1 MKHTTKSMQTVQ
13 QFLWKVFLLIFLAT
27 NTVTA
32 QNWVEMMQNPD
43 VRFTDVQKAFNK
55 YYIKKDRQIERLKR
69 KMERQKGE
77 GVSEEEI
84 EVPGFAQYKR
94 WEWFMAPRVGP
105 NGERFDPALAY
116 REHAKYKEQYKTA
129 VAGNW
134 TLIGPT
140 SSIPSGGGAGRL
152 NAVRFDPTNSNIIYV
167 CSPAGGLWKSTDGG
181 VTWSTNTDYMAQVIG
196 CTDIAID
203 PTNTQV
209 MYLAT
214 GDGDAGDTYTV
225 GLLKSTDGGNT
236 WLPTGLSY
244 YTANTRQMSKIL
256 IDPTNTNTL
265 LIATSAGIQR
275 STDGGATFTI
285 VQTGGFKDIEFK
297 PGDPSTVYASGTE
310 FYRSTNNGQSWSKIT
325 SIFTAAANLS
335 RMAIAVSEADPTY
348 VYVLAAKAATDYG
361 FEGIYRSTNS
371 GTSFTKMSTTPS
383 NILGWVSSGNDQGGQ
398 GWYDLAF
405 DASPTN
411 ASEIV
416 VGGVNIW
423 KSTNGGSSF
432 SIIGHWTGSG
442 APYVHADN
450 HDLYY
455 LNGSTLYAAN
465 DGGIFKTSNGGST
478 WSDLSDGLQIAQMYG
493 FGQSS
498 FTANLLIQ
506 GWQDNGTNLFDGS
519 WNQTMG
525 GDGMLCFID
534 WSNDNNMWGS
544 QYEGSLNRSTNGGNS
559 WSNAN
564 GNINETGAWVTPW
577 SQDPVSASTIYAGF
591 VNMWRST
598 NGGSNWTKISTF
610 TNTATIDAFAVSPAN
625 TLVIWVAKSG
635 NLYKTTNGGTTWT
648 TITTMPSGRISDI
661 TCSDSDPNKAWITY
675 SGFTNSNKVIQT
687 NDQGLTW
694 INLSSSV
701 PNIPVNCVYYMP
713 GSNDA
718 LYIGTDVGVFYKDA
732 SLSIWQPFS
741 TGLPNVI
748 VTQIEY
754 FDSAQKLRA
763 STYGR
768 GIWESGLYSPGSYAP
783 SAAFGSDLN
792 ITCPGAAIQFSDYS
806 AGQPTSWSWSF
817 PGGNPSTSTQQ
828 NPLVYY
834 NTPGTYAV
842 TLTSTNANGSDTK
855 TTNSFV
861 IVASS
866 SNPDPGTVGA
876 SRCGPGPVSLTASGS
891 GTGTLRWWDAPGGG
905 SVVNTGTTFNTNIT
919 NSTTWYVDEEFP
931 AGVNDYVGA
940 ITNALG
946 AGAYFTANDI
956 RGMYF
961 DVLCPIVLN
970 SVQVFCNSSGNRTI
984 EILDAQGN
992 VYADT
997 TVYIAASSGNMV
1009 PVPLNFTIYPG
1020 NDYFIKCR
1028 GLVDLYRN
1036 SSGAA
1041 YPYTSTC
1048 VNITNSNAGSP
1059 GYYYFFYFWD
1069 FTEITC
1075 NTGRTPVTAL
1085 DTCATALPDLFV
1097 NNNIDIYPNPT
1108 TGSFAARF
1116 HANGVADYVLTVTSP
1131 LGAKVYEYTAKSVS
1145 GDFRKEIDLSHLSS
1159 GIYLLTVSSPGTEKT
1174 VTRKITLQTKQ

>member
-1 MKHTTKSMQTVQ
+1 MNHTTKSMQTVHR
-13 QFLWKVFLLIFLAT
+13 FLWRVFLLAFLAT
-27 NTVTA
+27 TTVNA
-32 QNWVEMMQNPD
+32 QNWVELMQNPD

-55 YYIKKDRQIERLKR
+55 YYIRKDRQIERLKR

-116 REHAKYKEQYKTA
+116 REHARYKEQYKTA

-140 SSIPSGGGAGRL
+140 GSIPSGGGAGRL
-152 NAVRFDPTNSNIIYV
+152 NAVRFDPSNPDIIYV

-181 VTWSTNTDYMAQVIG
+181 STWSTNTDHLAQVIG

-214 GDGDAGDTYTV
+214 GDGDGGDTYTV

-265 LIATSAGIQR
+265 LVATSAGIQR

-285 VQTGGFKDIEFK
+285 VQTGSFKDIEFK
-297 PGDPSTVYASGTE
+297 PGDPNTVYASGTE
-310 FYRSTNNGQSWSKIT
+310 FFRSTNNGQNWSKIT
-325 SIFTAAANLS
+325 SNFSAAVNLS

-361 FEGIYRSTNS
+361 FEGLYRSTNS
-371 GTSFTKMSTTPS
+371 GTSFTKISTTPS
-383 NILGWVSSGNDQGGQ
+383 NILGWVSAGNDQGGQ
-398 GWYDLAF
+398 GWYDLTI

-432 SIIGHWTGSG
+432 NIIGHWTGSG

-455 LNGSTLYAAN
+455 LDGSTLFAAN
-465 DGGIFKTSNGGST
+465 DGGIFKSSNGGSS
-478 WSDLSDGLQIAQMYG
+478 WIDLSDGLQIAQMYG

-498 FTANLLIQ
+498 SNANLLIQ
-506 GWQDNGTNLFDGS
+506 GWQDNGTNLYTGS

-534 WSNDNNMWGS
+534 RTNDNNMWGS
-544 QYEGSLNRSTNGGNS
+544 QYEGSLNRSTNGGNT
-559 WSNAN
+559 WMNAT

-577 SQDPVSASTIYAGF
+577 SQDPVTAGTIYAGF

-598 NGGSNWTKISTF
+598 NGGTSWTKISTF
-610 TNTATIDAFAVSPAN
+610 TNSATIDAFAVSPAN
-625 TLVIWVAKSG
+625 NQIIWVAKSG

-661 TCSDSDPNKAWITY
+661 TCSDVDPNKAWLTF
-675 SGFTNSNKVIQT
+675 SGFTNSTKIVQT

-694 INLSSSV
+694 VNLSSSI
-701 PNIPVNCVYYMP
+701 PNIPVNCVFYMP
-713 GSNDA
+713 GSNDE

-732 SLSIWQPFS
+732 TLSIWQPFS
-741 TGLPNVI
+741 SGLPNVI

-754 FDSAQKLRA
+754 FTPTQKLRA

-768 GIWESGLYSPGSYAP
+768 GIWESGLYVPGSYPP
-783 SAAFGSDLN
+783 SAAFGSDIS

-806 AGQPTSWSWSF
+806 AGQPNSWSWSF

-834 NTPGTYAV
+834 NTPGTYSV
-842 TLTSTNANGSDTK
+842 TLTSSNANGSDTK

-866 SNPDPGTVGA
+866 SSPDPNTTGA
-876 SRCGPGPVSLTASGS
+876 TRCGPGPVSLSASGS

-905 SVVNTGTTFNTNIT
+905 TVVNTGNTFNTNIT
-919 NSTTWYVDEEFP
+919 SSTTWYVDEEFP
-931 AGVNDYVGA
+931 VGFNDYVGA
-940 ITNALG
+940 ITNSMG

-956 RGMYF
+956 RGLYF

-997 TVYIAASSGNMV
+997 TVYIAASAGNMV

-1036 SSGAA
+1036 SGGAV
-1041 YPYTSTC
+1041 YPYTSSC

-1085 DTCATALPDLFV
+1085 DTCATSLPDIFT
-1097 NNNIDIYPNPT
+1097 NNTVEIFPNPT
-1108 TGSFAARF
+1108 SGQFSASFHSA
-1116 HANGVADYVLTVTSP
+1116 GIADYVISLTNA
-1131 LGAKVYEYTAKSVS
+1131 LGKEVYTYTAQHVN
-1145 GDFRKEIDLSHLSS
+1145 GDFKKDMDLSNLSS
-1159 GIYLLTVSSPGTEKT
+1159 GIYLLTISSPGVEKV
-1174 VTRKITLQTKQ
+1174 VTRKITLQNNN